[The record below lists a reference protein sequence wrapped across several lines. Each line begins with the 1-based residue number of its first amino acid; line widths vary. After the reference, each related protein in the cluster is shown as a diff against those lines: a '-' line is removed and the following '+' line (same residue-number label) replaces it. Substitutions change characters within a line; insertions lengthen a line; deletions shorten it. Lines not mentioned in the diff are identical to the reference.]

1 MTSNVLTTSYYSAF
15 SKVIKR
21 LLSNKEDRE
30 YAIQRLL
37 TRFPLNRKAYSLI
50 QNLRQQLDSGAA
62 KNNLKIRDES
72 IFNHVNTITYAAKIR
87 QESVAF
93 GLTLPT
99 SIVEEVYEYACK
111 APCYGT
117 GRVRDEGEFII
128 TEVKNGYLRGK
139 YPVALAEFSNSTLM
153 GCEAIEKLVQDP
165 LLLQI
170 ARDYL
175 HYWPTKIERYMSW
188 TLASKLPEEEQK
200 RLNEP
205 IVYHYDLVPG
215 YNTVRIY
222 FYITDIDASSGP
234 HVMIK
239 GSHENKP
246 LSWMLAPCQQP
257 DSEVYQYYG
266 KEKEIVIAGQKGLSF
281 FQDPYC
287 FHKATTPTTRDR
299 LLLQIRYY

>member
-1 MTSNVLTTSYYSAF
+1 MTSNTLTTSY
-15 SKVIKR
+15 SKALSTVIKR
-21 LLSNKEDRE
+21 LLTPGQGEHV
-30 YAIQRLL
+30 AQRLL
-37 TRFPLNRKAYSLI
+37 SRFPSNRRLYSFI
-50 QNLRQQLDSGAA
+50 QNQRQNLNLAAA
-62 KNNLKIRDES
+62 KNHLNMNKTS
-72 IFNHVNTITYAAKIR
+72 IFGDLDTSTYAEQIR

-93 GLTLPT
+93 GLNLPS
-99 SIVEEVYEYACK
+99 SIVEDIYAYACQ
-111 APCYGT
+111 APCYAT
-117 GRVRDEGEFII
+117 GRARDEGEFAI
-128 TEVKNGYLRGK
+128 TEVQNGYLRGK

-153 GCEAIEKLVQDP
+153 GCEAIEQLVKDP
-165 LLLQI
+165 VLLQI

-188 TLASKLPEEEQK
+188 TLASRLPEEEQK

-205 IVYHYDLVPG
+205 IVYHYDLPPC

-239 GSHENKP
+239 SSHNKKP
-246 LSWMLAPCQQP
+246 LPWLWAPCQQP
-257 DSEVYQYYG
+257 DSEVYKYYG
-266 KEKEIVIAGQKGLSF
+266 KEKEIVIEGKKGLGF

-287 FHKATTPTTRDR
+287 FHKATTPVTADR

>member
-1 MTSNVLTTSYYSAF
+1 MTSNILTTSYSSAF

-21 LLSNKEDRE
+21 LLSNTEDRE

-37 TRFPLNRKAYSLI
+37 TRFPLNRKAYSTM
-50 QNLRQQLDSGAA
+50 QNLWQQLDNSAA
-62 KNNLKIRDES
+62 KKNLKIRDKS
-72 IFNHVNTITYAAKIR
+72 IFDHVNTITYAEKIR

-93 GLTLPT
+93 GLNLPS

-117 GRVRDEGEFII
+117 GRVRDEGEFAI
-128 TEVKNGYLRGK
+128 TEVKDGYLRDK
-139 YPVALAEFSNSTLM
+139 YPVALAEFNNSTLM

-175 HYWPTKIERYMSW
+175 NYWPTKIERYMSW
-188 TLASKLPEEEQK
+188 TLASKLSEQEQK

-215 YNTVRIY
+215 YNSVRIY

-239 GSHENKP
+239 GSHEKKP
-246 LSWMLAPCQQP
+246 IAWMLAPCQQP
-257 DSEVYQYYG
+257 DSEVYKYYG
-266 KEKEIVIAGQKGLSF
+266 QENEIVIEGKKGLGF

-287 FHKATTPTTRDR
+287 FHKATTPVTGNR